1 MLKKRRRQRPPTTL
15 LHLPKGRAIT
25 DTVSSWIN
33 SKQRSNSN
41 CVTLVFLLFEEPYG
55 GVKIPTDA
63 PESDEKDRKGWDA
76 IKFADKYDLKLV
88 GANYFMTEV
97 PKES

>member
-1 MLKKRRRQRPPTTL
+1 M
-15 LHLPKGRAIT
+15 
-25 DTVSSWIN
+25 
-33 SKQRSNSN
+33 
-41 CVTLVFLLFEEPYG
+41 LFEEPYG

-97 PKES
+97 PKKS